1 MIFLEYE
8 ISVHTGK
15 VMNSGTDAN
24 VYIKMYGENGESET
38 HHLSRSR
45 KNPDP
50 SKEEG
55 NTDLF
60 LVHNG
65 CIMIIQIFLCLT
77 CLSVYLP

>member
-8 ISVHTGK
+8 VSVYTGK

-24 VYIKMYGENGESET
+24 VYIKMYGENDESET

-50 SKEEG
+50 
-55 NTDLF
+55 F
-60 LVHNG
+60 
-65 CIMIIQIFLCLT
+65 QIGR
-77 CLSVYLP
+77 

>member
-50 SKEEG
+50 FQRG
-55 NTDLF
+55 R
-60 LVHNG
+60 
-65 CIMIIQIFLCLT
+65 
-77 CLSVYLP
+77 